1 MSEKFDGYEEELA
14 KREEVIKNMKED
26 VTKFSKCSRETLY
39 RYAKVTRYEKIPNFE
54 NVWKDAPDDIKLFY
68 G

>member
-26 VTKFSKCSRETLY
+26 VTKLSKCSRETLWSGGNA
-39 RYAKVTRYEKIPNFE
+39 RAIFK
-54 NVWKDAPDDIKLFY
+54 A
-68 G
+68 